1 MVDKFVI
8 GRTLQSVVNMERTG
22 GTNCVRLL
30 SRSRLRSRYDL
41 LGV

>member
-22 GTNCVRLL
+22 GDQ
-30 SRSRLRSRYDL
+30 LRA
-41 LGV
+41 VVVPFATPIEI